1 VDQPLTLP
9 STGLSALYPGTR
21 HNTEG
26 QAHVMNS
33 QAEHE
38 IISLSMQKWDWMSAQ
53 DVTPLDALFNEAA
66 VFVHMGATFS
76 KEEELDVI
84 KTGYIHYR
92 DVDIK
97 DVSVRF
103 IGTTAIVLT
112 TLQLGS
118 VGGRKRSHEP
128 LRRHRGLRARSRRV
142 DPGIDVLH
150 ATCHPL
156 IGMSSQG

>member
-1 VDQPLTLP
+1 MELP
-9 STGLSALYPGTR
+9 AP
-21 HNTEG
+21 HKPEDHA
-26 QAHVMNS
+26 QVMGS
-33 QAEHE
+33 PAELE
-38 IISLSMQKWDWMSAQ
+38 IINLSKQKWEWMSAQ
-53 DVTPLDALFNEAA
+53 DVAPLAALFNEAA

-84 KTGYIHYR
+84 KSGHIRYR

-103 IGTTAIVLT
+103 IGSTAIVLT

-118 VGGRKRSHEP
+118 VVDGKRSLEP
-128 LRRHRGLRARSRRV
+128 FRRHGGLCATSRRM

-150 ATCHPL
+150 ETRHTPAKL
-156 IGMSSQG
+156 IFGM